1 MFGQKT
7 GAATDIENALAGR
20 DAERFHQS
28 LTRLELP
35 ADADLLVVTRQFGIV
50 FTQRRPSPIHGFLLQ
65 PAAVAQTL
73 VLAFVLA
80 ANGSAK
86 SPEVAWLARERRRL
100 LGVESHIAE
109 VCMKRPI
116 MIALLSVLPL
126 AFCVPVLHA
135 EGPDAIDASKMPESG
150 PAVVGGTGQT
160 IGPNSKNQAVM
171 PMPGL
176 RQDEELSE
184 RMREQ
189 ALSVP
194 EVRPVPG
201 APTPKSVRQTR

>member
-1 MFGQKT
+1 
-7 GAATDIENALAGR
+7 
-20 DAERFHQS
+20 
-28 LTRLELP
+28 
-35 ADADLLVVTRQFGIV
+35 
-50 FTQRRPSPIHGFLLQ
+50 
-65 PAAVAQTL
+65 
-73 VLAFVLA
+73 
-80 ANGSAK
+80 
-86 SPEVAWLARERRRL
+86 
-100 LGVESHIAE
+100 
-109 VCMKRPI
+109 MKRPI
-116 MIALLSVLPL
+116 MIALLSALPL

-135 EGPDAIDASKMPESG
+135 EGPDAAIDASKMPESG

-176 RQDEELSE
+176 RQDEELNE